1 MKFDIFALLNKK
13 ILRHTRVCF
22 VTGLIAGFITH
33 FYMLTHKLL
42 NWDDA
47 NNLSAYGSGD
57 YLGRWFLKYI
67 HPLGSTH
74 SIPAVHGFLF
84 ILFLALSAC
93 LIVEIVGIKSVTG
106 SVLAPVVI
114 MAFPSAASTM
124 AFMFMSHT
132 SGMAIFMA
140 VLAVFCLRKY
150 KYGFIPCGILLILAL
165 GTYQSYIS
173 IAITLML
180 MGMIN
185 DIVNGDR
192 KFKEAFRSGIICA
205 AVLAASVAIYM
216 WLSHMIY
223 PNLANETYGGVG
235 NMGHIELMQLPILV
249 GRCYK
254 RFLEFFIW
262 KPFAFMTGTKQA
274 ADICVC
280 LCAAFLFI
288 TLVIQKGLY
297 KDIPRFALLLAVC
310 AFVPFA
316 AAFIYFMAP
325 EVSYSMLMLYPYA
338 LIYILALALLE
349 YCMKEWSI
357 ASLGKRKKRICY
369 AITAATVISVS
380 LSCYT
385 DYLVTNKAYLRTDLA
400 TQRVSAYFN
409 RVISFA
415 QMTEGFDESEGLA
428 ILGEFYYKDNPSSV
442 EIDVIDSEDLRALDG
457 IALENGL
464 ITSGV
469 RDNFIKIILGY
480 ELADISFAE
489 KDEIMAS
496 DEYKAMSV
504 YPKKGSA
511 RKINGVWVVKM
522 CDNSSAGPNLHGK

>member
-1 MKFDIFALLNKK
+1 MKFDIFALFNKK
-13 ILRHTRVCF
+13 MLRHTKVCF
-22 VTGLIAGFITH
+22 VTGIIAGFITH
-33 FYMLTHKLL
+33 FYMLSHKLL

-47 NNLSAYGSGD
+47 NSISAYGAGD
-57 YLGRWFLKYI
+57 NVGRWFLKYI
-67 HPLGSTH
+67 HPLGSAH

-93 LIVEIVGIKSVTG
+93 LIIEIVGIRSVTG
-106 SVLAPVVI
+106 AVLAPV
-114 MAFPSAASTM
+114 ALLTFPSVASTM
-124 AFMFMSHT
+124 AFMFTAHAY
-132 SGMAIFMA
+132 GMAIFMA
-140 VLAVFCLRKY
+140 CLAVFCLRKY
-150 KYGFIPCGILLILAL
+150 KYGFLPCGILLIFVL

-185 DIVNGDR
+185 DMVNGDK
-192 KFKEAFRSGIICA
+192 KFREVFHAGIICA
-205 AVLAASVAIYM
+205 AVLAVSVALYM
-216 WLSHMIY
+216 WLSHLIY

-235 NMGHIELMQLPILV
+235 NMGHIEFGRLPILI

-262 KPFAFMTGTKQA
+262 KPFEFMTGTKQA

-280 LCAAFLFI
+280 LCAALLFI
-288 TLVIQKGLY
+288 TLVMQKKLY
-297 KDIPRFALLLAVC
+297 KDIPRFALLLAFC

-325 EVSYSMLMLYPYA
+325 EAPYSMLMLYSYA
-338 LIYILALALLE
+338 LVYVIALALLE
-349 YCMKEWSI
+349 YCMKEWST
-357 ASLGKRKKRICY
+357 KKVNKHACY
-369 AITAATVISVS
+369 LMIAATIISIS

-415 QMTEGFDESEGLA
+415 QMTEGFDEGEGLT
-428 ILGEFYYKDNPSSV
+428 ILGEFHYKDNPSSV
-442 EIDVIDSEDLRALDG
+442 EIDVIDSEDLRTFDG
-457 IALENGL
+457 VALENGL

-469 RDNFIKIILGY
+469 RDNFIKIFLGY
-480 ELADISFAE
+480 ELADISFGE
-489 KDEIMAS
+489 KNEIMAS
-496 DEYKAMSV
+496 DEYKKMSV
-504 YPKKGSA
+504 YPKKGSVK
-511 RKINGVWVVKM
+511 KINGVWVVKM
-522 CDNSSAGPNLHGK
+522 CEN